1 MISRLGLIALF
12 IFWLASMAW
21 LGWHDVW
28 PAWTA
33 VDAPR
38 FDGGDW
44 LTEETSQSQ
53 LRIVDQFKRRVGTVW
68 TEYTENKARISRN
81 DTVWIDGLGPVPM
94 LRIEIDSD
102 FTKEGHLDEIQ
113 MDLFGAGEKF
123 KLLGER
129 YSGHLAF
136 KMDLGTRTQYFKVD
150 AAAVGTVDS
159 MFRPFA
165 TLPRLEVGQS
175 WRTHVFNPL
184 AALTGVGSKLIPML
198 VKVTGWESIKT
209 DEGEAKCFVI
219 EAGKARAWVKT
230 NGVVVRQVVT
240 LPIGGTLSIEAEPY
254 NADRRDRIRQID
266 LPSGDEE

>member
-1 MISRLGLIALF
+1 
-12 IFWLASMAW
+12 MAW

-44 LTEETSQSQ
+44 LTEETMQSQ

-68 TEYTENKARISRN
+68 TDYTENKARISRS
-81 DTVWIDGLGPVPM
+81 DTVWIDGLGPVPV

-102 FTKEGHLDEIQ
+102 FTKEGYLDEIK
-113 MDLFGAGEKF
+113 MALFGAGEKF
-123 KLLGER
+123 ELLGER

-184 AALTGVGSKLIPML
+184 AALTGVGSKLIPLL
-198 VKVTGWESIKT
+198 VKVTGWESIST
-209 DEGEAKCFVI
+209 AEGEVKCFVI
-219 EAGKARAWVKT
+219 EAGKARAWVKA
-230 NGVVVRQVVT
+230 NGVVVRQEVT
-240 LPIGGTLSIEAEPY
+240 LPIGGTLYIEAEPY
-254 NADRRDRIRQID
+254 DDRRLERIRLID
-266 LPSGDEE
+266 LPSGEED

>member
-12 IFWLASMAW
+12 VCWLASMAW

-38 FDGGDW
+38 LDGGDW
-44 LTEETSQSQ
+44 LTEETMQTQ

-68 TEYTENKARISRN
+68 SEYSENKARISRS
-81 DTVWIDGLGPVPM
+81 DTVWIEGMGPVPA

-102 FTKEGHLDEIQ
+102 FTKEGLLDEIN
-113 MDLFGAGEKF
+113 MELFGAGEKF
-123 KLLGER
+123 QLLAER

-136 KMDLGTRTQYFKVD
+136 KMDLGKRTQYFKVD
-150 AAAVGTVDS
+150 AADVGTVDS

-198 VKVTGWESIKT
+198 VKVTGWESIQT
-209 DEGEAKCFVI
+209 DEGEVKCFVI

-230 NGVVVRQVVT
+230 NGVVVRQEVK
-240 LPIGGTLSIEAEPY
+240 LPVGGTLYIEAEPFD
-254 NADRRDRIRQID
+254 AHRLDRVRMID
-266 LPSGDEE
+266 LPSGDDE